1 MKIHNESIV
10 SYETAKLLK
19 EAGFNDTC
27 RAFWKVWNGKINL
40 YNCDKGQCFDYC
52 CNNMLEMYNDSSEE
66 NVAAPTLQMALKW
79 LREVHDLHIMVNC
92 IGKVNYD
99 PIVQRFDGK
108 DFEIEGVEVGT
119 TRRINGKWENVRRGF
134 KTYEE
139 ACEAAIKYC
148 LEILI

>member
-66 NVAAPTLQMALKW
+66 NVAAPTLQMARIW
-79 LREVHDLHIMVNC
+79 L
-92 IGKVNYD
+92 
-99 PIVQRFDGK
+99 
-108 DFEIEGVEVGT
+108 
-119 TRRINGKWENVRRGF
+119 
-134 KTYEE
+134 
-139 ACEAAIKYC
+139 CEKAK
-148 LEILI
+148 LDVLV